1 VAASAEQ
8 ATVAK
13 LKATA
18 AVNDAVDG
26 RVYTVADTQD
36 AGAPAIVVTK
46 LGAEGGSRLNGG
58 RGLRRWT
65 LQVDCYADTE
75 AAAQALGAAV
85 RDALAPGDSPAWRD
99 LAAGVH
105 GTFWEDSTA
114 GITDDGVRLQSETF
128 GVWFQP
134 TA

>member
-36 AGAPAIVVTK
+36 TGSPAIVVTK

-65 LQVDCYADTE
+65 LQIDCYADTE
-75 AAAQALGAAV
+75 AAAQALGTAV
-85 RDALAPGDSPAWRD
+85 RDALTPADAAAWRD

-105 GTFWEDSTA
+105 GAFWEDSSA
-114 GITDDGVRLQSETF
+114 GITEDGVRLQSETF